1 MPPVVAKI
9 KLVPGFG
16 YVGQRRQF
24 FDMLC
29 TAVENCRAVL
39 GGRSVAV
46 NQRNAPPLTSY
57 LARYQQDGQGVH
69 MAKAVY
75 QRSVEMAAEILGSND
90 AVAGYLGVNPA
101 EVLSWVEGR
110 AEPAINLFLR
120 LVDLIEKNTVS
131 AARTATVVRSKRD
144 ERG

>member
-1 MPPVVAKI
+1 MQA
-9 KLVPGFG
+9 
-16 YVGQRRQF
+16 
-24 FDMLC
+24 
-29 TAVENCRAVL
+29 
-39 GGRSVAV
+39 
-46 NQRNAPPLTSY
+46 
-57 LARYQQDGQGVH
+57 QGIG

-101 EVLSWVEGR
+101 EVLAWVEGR

-120 LVDLIEKNTVS
+120 LVDLIEQSTVS

-144 ERG
+144 EKG

>member
-1 MPPVVAKI
+1 
-9 KLVPGFG
+9 
-16 YVGQRRQF
+16 
-24 FDMLC
+24 
-29 TAVENCRAVL
+29 
-39 GGRSVAV
+39 
-46 NQRNAPPLTSY
+46 
-57 LARYQQDGQGVH
+57 

-90 AVAGYLGVNPA
+90 AVAVYLGVNPA

-120 LVDLIEKNTVS
+120 LVDLIERNTVS

-144 ERG
+144 EKG

>member
-1 MPPVVAKI
+1 
-9 KLVPGFG
+9 
-16 YVGQRRQF
+16 
-24 FDMLC
+24 
-29 TAVENCRAVL
+29 
-39 GGRSVAV
+39 
-46 NQRNAPPLTSY
+46 
-57 LARYQQDGQGVH
+57 

-90 AVAGYLGVNPA
+90 AVANYLGVNPA

-120 LVDLIEKNTVS
+120 LVDLIERNTVS

-144 ERG
+144 EKG